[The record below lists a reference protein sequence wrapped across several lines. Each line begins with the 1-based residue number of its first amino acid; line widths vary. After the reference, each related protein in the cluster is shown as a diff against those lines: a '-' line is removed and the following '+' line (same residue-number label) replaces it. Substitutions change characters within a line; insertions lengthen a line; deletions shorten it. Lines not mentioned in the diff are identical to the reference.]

1 MDERPTLS
9 IVLPVFNEAE
19 ILRECLREVA
29 QELEKTKLS
38 FEIVCVNDGSS
49 DATAEILEQAT
60 RDDPR
65 VVAVHFSR
73 NFGKEAA
80 LSAGLEQACGRAVL
94 LMDSDLQHPPSLI
107 PELIARWRE
116 GFDVVEA
123 VKDDR
128 GEESW
133 LYNAATRVF
142 YLLMGR
148 AVGMNLRD
156 SSDFKLLDRQVVDAL
171 LEFPERRRFFRGL
184 VAWVGFRVA
193 RVPFQVQERR
203 GGRTKWS
210 GRALV
215 GYSIRNLV
223 AFSSAPLRVAAY
235 AGFVT
240 VAAAGL
246 LALETLYYWFS
257 GRAVSGFTTVIL
269 VMLILC
275 GLILVSLGV
284 ISIYVAS
291 IYDEQKGRPLF
302 VRRRIRS
309 DDSRAGG
316 AQGDDAPPPRP

>member
-29 QELEKTKLS
+29 QELEKTKLP

-49 DATAEILEQAT
+49 DGTAEILEQVSHH
-60 RDDPR
+60 DPR

-80 LSAGLEQACGRAVL
+80 LSAGLEQARGEAVL

-107 PELIARWRE
+107 PELIERWRE

-128 GEESW
+128 GEENF
-133 LYNAATRVF
+133 LYKLSARAF
-142 YLLMGR
+142 YLMMGR
-148 AVGMNLRD
+148 AVGHNLRD

-171 LEFPERRRFFRGL
+171 LEVPERRRFFRGL

-210 GRALV
+210 NRALI

-223 AFSSAPLRVAAY
+223 SFSSAPLRVVAY
-235 AGFVT
+235 AGFAT
-240 VAAAGL
+240 VGAAGL
-246 LALETLYYWFS
+246 LALETLYFWFS

-291 IYDEQKGRPLF
+291 IYDEQKARPLF
-302 VRRRIRS
+302 VRRKLRS
-309 DDSRAGG
+309 DE
-316 AQGDDAPPPRP
+316 GDDGPDEHTPRG